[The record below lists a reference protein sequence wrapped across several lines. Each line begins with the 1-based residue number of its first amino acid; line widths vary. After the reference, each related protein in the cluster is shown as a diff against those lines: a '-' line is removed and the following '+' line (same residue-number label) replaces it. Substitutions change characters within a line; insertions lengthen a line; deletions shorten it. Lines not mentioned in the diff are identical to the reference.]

1 MNTSILADAP
11 ASDHSARQILPTS
24 AAVRAPRFSTSRH
37 WAISRTARE
46 LVDQIHAELHV
57 PMAPRAEPV
66 DSTESVVLA
75 GNEIFTSWRSSAGV
89 VRQHRTV
96 VDLAM
101 LPELSIAAPFEAS
114 PSIQSEAAVALAAI
128 NNRRPAA
135 RRVVPAPAAT
145 PAWVIIAVMA
155 LVVGCVAYS
164 VWRIAAALS

>member
-1 MNTSILADAP
+1 MK
-11 ASDHSARQILPTS
+11 ASAIVPVDFSARQILPTS

-96 VDLAM
+96 VDLAT
-101 LPELSIAAPFEAS
+101 LPELSIAEPFVAV
-114 PSIQSEAAVALAAI
+114 PDTSIRSAAGEALAAI

-135 RRVVPAPAAT
+135 RRVAPAPAAT
-145 PAWVIIAVMA
+145 PAWVSGLAVL